1 MRDQAFSEGCEAR
14 TRRFPCMNMGRAMTD
29 KRRWLRLVKSKLV
42 PGKLLIPAGM
52 GIHEWSRAYRN
63 LIFEMAEY
71 VNINGGMA
79 SLELARRFSREHDS
93 EILHQFS
100 EAEIYLLM
108 AKSMEYELS

>member
-1 MRDQAFSEGCEAR
+1 M
-14 TRRFPCMNMGRAMTD
+14 
-29 KRRWLRLVKSKLV
+29 KLVKSKLV

-71 VNINGGMA
+71 VNQNGGMA
-79 SLELARRFSREHDS
+79 TLELARKFAKSHDS

-100 EAEIYLLM
+100 EAEIYILM
-108 AKSMEYELS
+108 AKSMEYELP

>member
-1 MRDQAFSEGCEAR
+1 MRTSYVK
-14 TRRFPCMNMGRAMTD
+14 TSRAITN
-29 KRRWLRLVKSKLV
+29 RSNWLRLVKSKLV

-63 LIFEMAEY
+63 LIFAMAEF
-71 VNINGGMA
+71 VNLNGGVA
-79 SLELARRFSREHDS
+79 SLDLARRFTKTHNC

>member
-1 MRDQAFSEGCEAR
+1 MKKEYSIPTQKNWA
-14 TRRFPCMNMGRAMTD
+14 
-29 KRRWLRLVKSKLV
+29 KLVNSKLV

-71 VNINGGMA
+71 VNQNGGMA
-79 SLELARRFSREHDS
+79 SPDLAKRFAKGHES
-93 EILHQFS
+93 EILRQFS

-108 AKSMEYELS
+108 AKSLEYELP

>member
-1 MRDQAFSEGCEAR
+1 
-14 TRRFPCMNMGRAMTD
+14 MTD
-29 KRRWLRLVKSKLV
+29 KRHWLRLVKSKLV

-71 VNINGGMA
+71 VNLHGGVA
-79 SLELARRFSREHDS
+79 TLELARRFAKGHDC
-93 EILHQFS
+93 EILRQFS
-100 EAEIYLLM
+100 EAEVYLLM

>member
-1 MRDQAFSEGCEAR
+1 MKAAASG
-14 TRRFPCMNMGRAMTD
+14 
-29 KRRWLRLVKSKLV
+29 KRHWLKLVKSKLV

-52 GIHEWSRAYRN
+52 GVHEWSRAYRS

-71 VNINGGMA
+71 VNRRGGVA
-79 SLELARRFSREHDS
+79 TLELAREFIETHDG

-108 AKSMEYELS
+108 AKSMEYESP